1 MDRPSF
7 ALALTVALGSAC
19 ANLWSCARLH
29 LVSVFGDMSLSKG
42 VQGTVSLGTETSG
55 AITAGL
61 LTGQTVNLREG
72 DLLRWWCGWKE
83 RAGSFCWASPQ
94 LLMKRKERQ
103 ARGLPEA
110 GERQ

>member
-7 ALALTVALGSAC
+7 ALALTVTLGSAC
-19 ANLWSCARLH
+19 ANLWPCARLH
-29 LVSVFGDMSLSKG
+29 LVSVLGDMSLSKG

-72 DLLRWWCGWKE
+72 DLLRWWRGWV
-83 RAGSFCWASPQ
+83 SPQ